1 MTSFGDGVHGARP
14 PIGSDQA
21 AATYRFGKGAV
32 RTAKRGD
39 ADASSEEAGRQCL
52 CGVYRGVVTNNI
64 DPASQFRVQL
74 RLNADPSAPPLWALP
89 CQPVD
94 LAAVPAVGVQ
104 VWIAF
109 EGGIRAA
116 LFGSASLD
124 SRHHWQAA
132 FPVDRLP

>member
-39 ADASSEEAGRQCL
+39 ADASSEEDGRQCA

-74 RLNADPSAPPLWALP
+74 RLNADPSAPPLWARP
-89 CQPVD
+89 CQPVTWRRCRQSACRCGSPSRGESAPPCLD
-94 LAAVPAVGVQ
+94 RHRSIVGT
-104 VWIAF
+104 I
-109 EGGIRAA
+109 GKPR
-116 LFGSASLD
+116 S
-124 SRHHWQAA
+124 
-132 FPVDRLP
+132 

>member
-1 MTSFGDGVHGARP
+1 MTSFSDGVHGARP

-32 RTAKRGD
+32 RSAKRGD
-39 ADASSEEAGRQCL
+39 ADASSEEDGRQCL

-132 FPVDRLP
+132 